1 MGTWVLRSLKQPKI
15 TPLPHEVGIQ
25 PKPQAGAL
33 IARDRLR
40 PRYEHGYRTHERLST
55 HGVMAPKFPRVLV
68 KHSSS
73 GVADLNL
80 GKLEPGAYR
89 IRYRSTDAFDKP
101 YTTFK
106 DFVVAG
112 TDTSLAVPVA
122 LMVDRGTRRVGE
134 RAKIFVH
141 SGFKQ
146 QPILVTRWKR
156 DRIVWQR
163 IINESAVLDVPA
175 EEIRSRGHWV

>member
-1 MGTWVLRSLKQPKI
+1 MGTFRSLKQPKI

-33 IARDRLR
+33 ILPGDRLR
-40 PRYEHGYRTHERLST
+40 PRYEHGYRTHERLLNSWRDGAEISSGT
-55 HGVMAPKFPRVLV
+55 V

-112 TDTSLAVPVA
+112 TGYVFSRARC
-122 LMVDRGTRRVGE
+122 VDG
-134 RAKIFVH
+134 
-141 SGFKQ
+141 
-146 QPILVTRWKR
+146 
-156 DRIVWQR
+156 
-163 IINESAVLDVPA
+163 
-175 EEIRSRGHWV
+175 